1 MHVALGAAVQGGS
14 VKPASL
20 ALVLVFALVD
30 ETSGA
35 TIHVPADQP
44 TIQSAI
50 DAASNGDTVLVAAGT
65 YYETIDFH
73 GKIITVTSEQGAATT
88 VIDAGGQPTVVTFK
102 SGETRD
108 AILSGFTIIGGV
120 TIYSGAG
127 ISVSLS
133 SPTIRDNVIGGN
145 SGCTGVGVYSYF
157 SSPRIENNTI
167 TRNIISG
174 CTGGWGI
181 GIYVGGSSTA
191 EIIGNV
197 ITDNR
202 GAAASGGGVALF
214 AAGYPV
220 VRSNIIAR
228 NATDG
233 AAGCGWGGGVAI
245 ANFVEAKIVNN
256 LIVHNSA
263 CYGGAFYWYGSSG
276 NTLLV
281 NNTVADNDA
290 QTPGIH
296 AIGVDARNQLYNNI
310 VSARFGPAL
319 YCENDPSLTP
329 PTLDSNDIFSMQA
342 QAYAGACADRTGVNG
357 NISADPQFLG
367 ANVGD
372 FRVGISSPVV
382 DAGNS
387 WAPDLPMTDLAG
399 NPRIAGVGGNPDRID
414 IGAYEYFN
422 RAPTADAG
430 VDQKVAL
437 LEGCL
442 ASVTLDGVAV
452 DEDGDELTYTW
463 TSVVGTFSGPAPA
476 ISLPAGSYVFTLT
489 VTDGN
494 GGTATDDVIVTVR
507 DVTAPKI
514 SSVTATPSVL
524 TTANHEMVL
533 VSVTPSASDS
543 CGGAVTCRIISVS
556 SNEPTSGLGAGD
568 VGPNDWEITGELTL
582 KLRAERWHKGT
593 GRTYTITVECSDVS
607 GNLAWSTVTVTVPR
621 K

>member
-20 ALVLVFALVD
+20 ALLLVLSLVY
-30 ETSGA
+30 ETTAA

-44 TIQSAI
+44 TIQAAI
-50 DAASNGDTVLVAAGT
+50 DAATDGDTVLVAPGT
-65 YYETIDFH
+65 YYEAIDFH
-73 GKIITVTSEQGAATT
+73 GKIITVTSEHGAATT
-88 VIDAGGQPTVVTFK
+88 TIDAGGKPTVVTFK
-102 SGETRD
+102 SGETRN
-108 AILSGFTIIGGV
+108 AILSGFTITGGR
-120 TIYSGAG
+120 TLYSGAG
-127 ISVSLS
+127 ISVSFS
-133 SPTIRDNVIGGN
+133 SPTIRDNMIGGN
-145 SGCTGVGVYSYF
+145 IGCSGVGVHSYF

-181 GIYVGGSSTA
+181 GIYVGGDSAA

-197 ITDNR
+197 ITDNL
-202 GAAASGGGVALF
+202 GSAASGGGVALF

-220 VRSNIIAR
+220 VTSNVIAR

-233 AAGCGWGGGVAI
+233 GAGCGWGGGVAI

-281 NNTVADNDA
+281 NNTIADNDA

-296 AIGVDARNQLYNNI
+296 AIGVDARNRLYNNI
-310 VSARFGPAL
+310 LGARFGPAL
-319 YCENDPSLTP
+319 YCENSPSVTQ

-342 QAYAGACADRTGVNG
+342 QAYAGTCADQTGVNG
-357 NISADPQFLG
+357 NISAYPHFLG
-367 ANVGD
+367 ANAGD

-422 RAPTADAG
+422 RAPMADAG
-430 VDQKVAL
+430 VDQEVAL
-437 LEGCL
+437 LEGCF

-463 TSVVGTFSGPAPA
+463 TSAVGTFSGPSPTM
-476 ISLPAGSYVFTLT
+476 SLPAGSYLFTLT

-524 TTANHEMVL
+524 TTANHEMVP

-543 CGGAVTCRIISVS
+543 CGGTVTCRIISVS
-556 SNEPTSGLGAGD
+556 SNEPTSGLGGGD
-568 VGPNDWEITGELTL
+568 VGPNDWEITGDLTL

-593 GRTYTITVECSDVS
+593 GRTYTITIECRDVS